1 MATPYEQ
8 PRPRARRG
16 RGGVVGPLLLIFIG
30 GVFLL
35 QNAGIL
41 PPSVWGNLWRL
52 WPLVLV
58 LVGLELLIGR
68 RLPGLFA
75 IFGLGIVVVAL
86 IVAAYAYAVPGA
98 ARGALSTQTFT
109 TELGSAKQS
118 AVTIRF
124 GAGQLVIGPQLGGA
138 AGQLAAMTYTGS
150 SDLVPTTNYTVVG
163 DTGRLE
169 YQISGRGGA
178 NFFLPSGGGS
188 DSLRMEIELAR
199 EVPIT
204 TLNVQTGATDAR
216 LDLGSLRVSSIDMAV
231 GAATTWLRVPETGQ
245 TTAHI
250 SGGASS
256 ITIEVPPGV
265 AARIRHRGGLSAFQ
279 IDESRFPAVG
289 AELNQSPEWD
299 TATNKADIN
308 LETGVTTIQVN

>member
-124 GAGQLVIGPQLGGA
+124 V
-138 AGQLAAMTYTGS
+138 GS
-150 SDLVPTTNYTVVG
+150 RAHD
-163 DTGRLE
+163 
-169 YQISGRGGA
+169 
-178 NFFLPSGGGS
+178 
-188 DSLRMEIELAR
+188 ELY
-199 EVPIT
+199 
-204 TLNVQTGATDAR
+204 
-216 LDLGSLRVSSIDMAV
+216 
-231 GAATTWLRVPETGQ
+231 
-245 TTAHI
+245 
-250 SGGASS
+250 
-256 ITIEVPPGV
+256 
-265 AARIRHRGGLSAFQ
+265 RHRRYWPPRISDQ
-279 IDESRFPAVG
+279 RSRWGELLPAQWRRLRQPAHG
-289 AELNQSPEWD
+289 DRTCA
-299 TATNKADIN
+299 
-308 LETGVTTIQVN
+308 